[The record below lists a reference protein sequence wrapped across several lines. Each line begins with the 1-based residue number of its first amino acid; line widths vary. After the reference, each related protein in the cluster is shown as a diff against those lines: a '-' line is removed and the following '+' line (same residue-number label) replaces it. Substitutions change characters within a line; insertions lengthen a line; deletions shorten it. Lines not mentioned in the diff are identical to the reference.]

1 MYDQDAQQWVDWM
14 DTAPQFQCNPDTPFA
29 EIMVPTADTIRYT
42 FVMRM
47 LLLAGHNV
55 LAVGETGTGKTL
67 AVQVQNLLIQPLFF
81 TSVSQTP
88 GCSQLDAICEMFL

>member
-1 MYDQDAQQWVDWM
+1 MYDQEAQQWMDWM
-14 DTAPQFQCNPDTPFA
+14 DTCPQFHCNPDTPFA

-42 FVMRM
+42 FVMRR

-67 AVQVQNLLIQPLFF
+67 AVQVLLCF
-81 TSVSQTP
+81 T
-88 GCSQLDAICEMFL
+88 M

>member
-1 MYDQDAQQWVDWM
+1 LALPADAAPPDGESVYEWMFDQETQKWVDWM
-14 DTAPQFQCNPDTPFA
+14 ETCPPFQCNPDTPFA

-42 FVMRM
+42 FVMRR

-67 AVQVQNLLIQPLFF
+67 AVQVLP
-81 TSVSQTP
+81 
-88 GCSQLDAICEMFL
+88 